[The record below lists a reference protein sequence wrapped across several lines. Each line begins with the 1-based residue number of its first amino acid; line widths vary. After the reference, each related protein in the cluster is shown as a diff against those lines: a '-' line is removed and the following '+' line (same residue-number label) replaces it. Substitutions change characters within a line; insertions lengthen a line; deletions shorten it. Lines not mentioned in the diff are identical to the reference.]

1 MPATGVQIYPFVFEG
16 DKRWTKQLDFQPL
29 RPTVAMYDSG
39 IGVERREPAG
49 KTRAERGVSGH

>member
-1 MPATGVQIYPFVFEG
+1 MSPDKQAELARDAAVNERRPIQPFIEPS
-16 DKRWTKQLDFQPL
+16 RL
-29 RPTVAMYDSG
+29 YDSG